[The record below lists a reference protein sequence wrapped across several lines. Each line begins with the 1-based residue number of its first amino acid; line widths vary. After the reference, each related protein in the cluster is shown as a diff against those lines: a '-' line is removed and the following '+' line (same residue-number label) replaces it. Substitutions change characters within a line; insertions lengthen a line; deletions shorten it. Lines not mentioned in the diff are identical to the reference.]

1 MGARIKVVYHT
12 QKVSRWHNDLKPRPN
27 FLMDWHLAGTLVDR
41 VALPPEVEILV
52 QRQVESGKYGS
63 IEEALLAGMQLLE
76 RQQQAAEADIYQGR
90 LPQLQRAAQIGW
102 EASQRGAV
110 VDELGALNQLRSLS
124 RLLSEARKFGGTAI
138 LGTQTEAQIDRNY
151 GELDRRVILQ
161 GTCTKLILNCRDG
174 KTAEVMADLIGKQA
188 RIDITKGKSRQGLA
202 MSHSQN
208 EQIREVHTV
217 MPGEL
222 QSLPPLEG
230 YLTISDG
237 TPAARVKIE
246 AQGYGKG
253 VQRFVAIGKKA
264 VPPIS

>member
-76 RQQQAAEADIYQGR
+76 QQQQAAEADIYQGR

-102 EASQRGAV
+102 EESQRGAV

-138 LGTQTEAQIDRNY
+138 TRSDT
-151 GELDRRVILQ
+151 
-161 GTCTKLILNCRDG
+161 
-174 KTAEVMADLIGKQA
+174 
-188 RIDITKGKSRQGLA
+188 RQGLIGG
-202 MSHSQN
+202 SVSKS
-208 EQIREVHTV
+208 EQIQEVHTV

-222 QSLPPLEG
+222 QSLPPLAG

-253 VQRFVAIGKKA
+253 VGRFVPIDKKA
-264 VPPIS
+264 VPTIIES